1 LKNVCLAAKHKCCSP
16 DKKRDQL
23 RARSLA
29 ALKAAEPVWKRDSQG
44 MDPTIVA
51 NTIDVARR
59 AIQGLPLRP

>member
-1 LKNVCLAAKHKCCSP
+1 MCALLPSTSV
-16 DKKRDQL
+16 DQL

-29 ALKAAEPVWKRDSQG
+29 ALKAAETVWKHDSQG